1 MAAEPSGS
9 TATTSPYHPLFN
21 DPAADTVL
29 RSTEG
34 TLFRVP
40 AFVLRRTT
48 GYFAATL
55 PPPTAADT
63 EPVPLDEPASLLAHT
78 LSILCGLPPPSAAP
92 LDFDTAEAILALSER
107 WAAPGAAARVR
118 DAITG
123 PAFLAEPLRLYVVAV
138 RAGWTDEAHI
148 AARGTL
154 VLSLYDEVHH
164 ELLRRLPARDL
175 MALLGLHRRR
185 RDALDRMLRSES
197 TEGVSAAAVSG
208 CCGACGLSADN
219 HLWKE
224 YRARIFAEMDI
235 RALGDTVIGS
245 GTDEWREALACW
257 NAKCAGAGC
266 GKTIYDRDTILPEI
280 KACMDR
286 LPDTV

>member
-9 TATTSPYHPLFN
+9 TTTTSPYHPLFN

-123 PAFLAEPLRLYVVAV
+123 PAFLAEPLRLYVVTV

-154 VLSLYDEVHH
+154 VLSLYDEVHN

-185 RDALDRMLRSES
+185 RDALDRMLRGES

-224 YRARIFAEMDI
+224 YRARVSRTRSESA
-235 RALGDTVIGS
+235 IG
-245 GTDEWREALACW
+245 LLM
-257 NAKCAGAGC
+257 GC
-266 GKTIYDRDTILPEI
+266 TRYSRKWTYGR
-280 KACMDR
+280 
-286 LPDTV
+286 

>member
-9 TATTSPYHPLFN
+9 TTTTSPYHPLFD

-63 EPVPLDEPASLLAHT
+63 EP
-78 LSILCGLPPPSAAP
+78 
-92 LDFDTAEAILALSER
+92 AILALSER

-118 DAITG
+118 DAINRPRIPRGGRCACTSSPCARG
-123 PAFLAEPLRLYVVAV
+123 GRT
-138 RAGWTDEAHI
+138 RRNI

-154 VLSLYDEVHH
+154 VLSLYDEVHN
-164 ELLRRLPARDL
+164 ELLPRLPARDL

-185 RDALDRMLRSES
+185 RDALDRMLRGES

-219 HLWKE
+219 HLWRE

-245 GTDEWREALACW
+245 GTDEWHEAIACW
-257 NAKCAGAGC
+257 SAKCAGAGC
-266 GKTIYDRDTILPEI
+266 GKTIYDRDNILPEI
-280 KACMDR
+280 KACIDR